1 RSRWTAGVSTTAS
14 ASESSRMLSQ
24 SGSRTT
30 SKGERATDH
39 LQSRSFASRAFRALA
54 QDDRPPDALK
64 KKTKERREEKHG
76 FSFLF
81 LYPRNGHCHPER
93 RRREGSAVRRPP
105 IPVALRPRPRPAPD
119 PGTGRS
125 SRGTSAR
132 GARPVHHRPPERSRC
147 RGAGAGLPARPAL
160 AAG

>member
-1 RSRWTAGVSTTAS
+1 
-14 ASESSRMLSQ
+14 MLSQ
-24 SGSRTT
+24 SGSRTI

-93 RRREGSAVRRPP
+93 P
-105 IPVALRPRPRPAPD
+105 
-119 PGTGRS
+119 
-125 SRGTSAR
+125 
-132 GARPVHHRPPERSRC
+132 
-147 RGAGAGLPARPAL
+147 AGAKDLLFGAPLCPWPCVPDRGLHL
-160 AAG
+160 I